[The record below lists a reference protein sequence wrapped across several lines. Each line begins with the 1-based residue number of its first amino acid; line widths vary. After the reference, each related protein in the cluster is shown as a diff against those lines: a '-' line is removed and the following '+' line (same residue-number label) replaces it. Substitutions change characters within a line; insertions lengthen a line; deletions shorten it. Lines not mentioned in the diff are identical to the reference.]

1 MTAAPSPTTPPPGSP
16 TRPPPS
22 APESLAFDDEID
34 LDRPTPPS
42 PTMGAHAGNDHA
54 GDHRALLAHAD
65 STPSTPTTLATSIDI
80 EARDSADGEDPRSPL
95 APVLVS
101 LDEAGIVHVPHTHSH
116 PSIPPTPPQKPVDD
130 ESPTTAVPAPATS
143 SPVTSSPVTATASV
157 ASLVNSA
164 TTPLAPA
171 TTARAAAPA
180 PGATTT
186 PASDTTPVPTTTAP
200 GTATSTPSTTKPRS
214 GSMAMPLPPLSM
226 PSNRRR
232 RPGFVA
238 RFSGVIAALL
248 CCCSPRRPPAPR
260 AAATVAGRAPAATT
274 MVSAATHYS
283 SFATTPAVP
292 ATAAD
297 PSTGKPGPLAIP
309 TASANAS
316 SSSPTGDNPDRL
328 LNSPITQVIPPP
340 SASSTAPLNNPISSV
355 SSHVSTLLHIPT
367 WRKST
372 SSRGSESSGSSS
384 AGVGVVS
391 TPAPALL
398 PPLAPEDVGKK
409 CLVLDLDETL
419 LHSSFKLVPNA
430 DFIIPVEIDGI
441 VHNVYVLKRP
451 GVDEFLQQLGTRFE
465 LVVFTASLAKYADP
479 VLDMLDKH
487 KVIKHRLFREACI
500 NHKGN
505 YVKDLG
511 LLGREL
517 RSTIII
523 DNSPASYLF
532 HRSNAI
538 PVTTWFNDPADTELL
553 ELVPFLFDLDR
564 VENVM
569 QVLGDDD
576 ASMHAGTSE

>member
-1 MTAAPSPTTPPPGSP
+1 
-16 TRPPPS
+16 
-22 APESLAFDDEID
+22 
-34 LDRPTPPS
+34 
-42 PTMGAHAGNDHA
+42 MGAHAGNDHA

-101 LDEAGIVHVPHTHSH
+101 LDEAGVVHVPHAHPH

-130 ESPTTAVPAPATS
+130 ESPTTAVPAPVTS

-157 ASLVNSA
+157 ASLVHSA

-171 TTARAAAPA
+171 STARAVAPVTA

-200 GTATSTPSTTKPRS
+200 GTAASTPTTTKPRS

-232 RPGFVA
+232 RPGFMA

-274 MVSAATHYS
+274 MVPPGATHYS

-292 ATAAD
+292 ATATD

-309 TASANAS
+309 TVLANAS
-316 SSSPTGDNPDRL
+316 SSSPAGDNPDRL

-340 SASSTAPLNNPISSV
+340 SASSTPPLNNPIVSV

-384 AGVGVVS
+384 AGVGVAS

-511 LLGREL
+511 MLGREL

-538 PVTTWFNDPADTELL
+538 PVTSWFNDPADTELL